1 MKKILAVFLCLLM
14 VFSVCACAQAS
25 GLTIRDSAD
34 VLEEG
39 SQFPFWAETDELAV
53 NVRKSTSTKSEKVGR
68 LERGTQLTVLSAEL
82 NNSGEV
88 WYAVELPNGIKG
100 YIRSDL
106 LIRSEKKEIA
116 SDSAPN
122 GKENGAF
129 EDGIVSFKAKATQS
143 AVNVRREAST
153 SSGKVG
159 QIKRGE
165 ILTVVSQMTNSVGE
179 LWYAVQLVDGTTGYI
194 RSDLLIETNE
204 TEIKKASYQNTG
216 SRKTTTQK
224 STANVGSGKYIGNK
238 NSKKFHRSSCHTLPK
253 ESNRIYFSSRDKAIS
268 SGYKPCKNCDP

>member
-1 MKKILAVFLCLLM
+1 MKRTLAVFLSLLM
-14 VFSVCACAQAS
+14 MLCICGTAHAS

-34 VLEEG
+34 LLEEN

-53 NVRKSTSTKSEKVGR
+53 NVRKSTSTKSDKVGR

-88 WYAVELPNGIKG
+88 WYAVELPNGIRG

-106 LIRSEKKEIA
+106 LVRSEKRETA
-116 SDSAPN
+116 VDSASS
-122 GKENGAF
+122 GKAAGSQK
-129 EDGIVSFKAKATQS
+129 DQITSFRAKATQA
-143 AVNVRREAST
+143 AVNVRQEANT

-165 ILTVVSQMTNSVGE
+165 ILTVLSQVINSADE
-179 LWYAVQLVDGTTGYI
+179 CWYMVRLSDGTSGYI
-194 RSDLLIETNE
+194 RSDLLIETDE
-204 TEIKKASYQNTG
+204 MEVKQASYQNPG
-216 SRKTTTQK
+216 SKKTTAAK
-224 STANVGSGKYIGNK
+224 STAKTSSGSYIGNK
-238 NSKKFHRSSCHTLPK
+238 NSKKFHRKSCHTLPK
-253 ESNRIYFSSRDKAIS
+253 ESNRVHFSSREKAIS